1 MNYTLKHKNRN
12 IAIFSIQTKSV
23 DQCIINK
30 HTISEL
36 PLPLKRLVK
45 EGYKEEFVDFETD
58 DYFCLNEDGCFLF
71 DNWIADRQI
80 PINRFNYQHYIAG
93 DKTARQWLFEN
104 NGYSFDDAYWFESEE
119 EQLTWND
126 IKQRIENLDV
136 YIAVQDEHHRY
147 KGQNNTLGGQ
157 LEKFWYRLN
166 DKIMLCKKH
175 PVNYDVLAAREVIA
189 SLIYQKQGYPNY
201 CSYTFTFRKNGD
213 IAGVTCECF
222 TKENIEAVSAYDLLE
237 EWNMTQHPDVW
248 EKIIELSSNYGA
260 DSEIVRKQMD
270 LQCLVDYIITN
281 RDRHE
286 NNIIFLRDIETM
298 RIFDIAPIFDSGSS
312 EQLEGV
318 LPEGVLDTKVNG
330 LYATELECLQH
341 VQDFS
346 VLDVSKLPSIT
357 EIQAILNKCK
367 AITPQRKATLIQLYE
382 KKIAFIKEL
391 QAEYVKGT
399 NMPEFINQKICEK
412 KQEITE
418 FFDIIK

>member
-1 MNYTLKHKNRN
+1 MNYTLKHKDRN
-12 IAIFSIQTKSV
+12 IAIFSMQTKSV

-30 HTISEL
+30 NTLSEL
-36 PLPLKRLVK
+36 PLPLKRLIK
-45 EGYKEEFVDFETD
+45 KGYKEEFVDFETD
-58 DYFCLNEDGCFLF
+58 DYYCLNEDGCFLF

-126 IKQRIENLDV
+126 IKQRIDDLDV
-136 YIAVQDEHHRY
+136 YMSVQDEHHRY

-189 SLIYQKQGYPNY
+189 SLIYQKQGYLNY
-201 CSYTFTFRKNGD
+201 CFYTFTGD
-213 IAGVTCECF
+213 VAGVICKCF
-222 TKENIEAVSAYDLLE
+222 TNENIEAVSAYDLLE

-260 DSEIVRKQMD
+260 DPEVVRKQMD

-286 NNIIFLRDIETM
+286 NNIVFLRDAKTM

-312 EQLEGV
+312 EQLEGT
-318 LPEGVLDTKVNG
+318 LPEGVLNTKVNG

-341 VQDFS
+341 VRDFS
-346 VLDVSKLPSIT
+346 VLNVSKLPSIA
-357 EIQAILNKCK
+357 EIQTILDKCK
-367 AITPQRKATLIQLYE
+367 AITPQRKATLIDLYKE
-382 KKIAFIKEL
+382 KIEFVKEL
-391 QAEYVKGT
+391 QTEYLKGT
-399 NMPEFINQKICEK
+399 NIQEYINKKICEK
-412 KQEITE
+412 SYKKIENYEI
-418 FFDIIK
+418 F